1 MDCVH
6 EGRAHPTASG
16 RAGGDPSALG
26 PVLLPIQRQSQGDRN
41 GRVLRRQPGGDR
53 LSVRRRGPA
62 PVRRSRATPSHL
74 PLHQVRP
81 DARLLDE
88 DRKLIT
94 HAIRIAAYNAE
105 STLARM
111 LRPHYS
117 RADDEARALLREAFT
132 LSGDL
137 HVSGDTLHVR
147 LDPATAPRR
156 SRALHALCQQLTETG
171 TRYPDT
177 NLTISYGVKGQPDT
191 S

>member
-1 MDCVH
+1 M
-6 EGRAHPTASG
+6 AS
-16 RAGGDPSALG
+16 
-26 PVLLPIQRQSQGDRN
+26 
-41 GRVLRRQPGGDR
+41 
-53 LSVRRRGPA
+53 
-62 PVRRSRATPSHL
+62 
-74 PLHQVRP
+74 
-81 DARLLDE
+81 
-88 DRKLIT
+88 
-94 HAIRIAAYNAE
+94 YNAE

-111 LRPHYS
+111 LRPSYS

-137 HVSGDTLHVR
+137 HISGDTLHVR

-177 NLTISYGVKGQPDT
+177 DLTISYGVKGQPDT